1 MDRIIRVNLAG
12 VLALLLAIP
21 PACTTEPSE
30 SVLRKKANA
39 VTLLL
44 PKTQGTEL
52 DRKYEFVS
60 TVKSSS
66 CGRQQVS
73 GPSLEA
79 AQRMLKMEAAKAG
92 ADAVINIAC
101 EETDVRFSY
110 NCSHAIK
117 CRGDAVK
124 WEKTKSGK
132 NP

>member
-1 MDRIIRVNLAG
+1 
-12 VLALLLAIP
+12 
-21 PACTTEPSE
+21 
-30 SVLRKKANA
+30 LRKKANA

-44 PKTQGTEL
+44 PESQGAEL
-52 DRKYEFVS
+52 NRKYELVS
-60 TVKSSS
+60 PVKSSS

-79 AQRMLKMEAAKAG
+79 AQRMLKMEAAKVG

-101 EETDVRFSY
+101 EETGVRFSY

-124 WEKTKSGK
+124 WEKTKPDKS
-132 NP
+132 P

>member
-1 MDRIIRVNLAG
+1 MRVNLIG

-39 VTLLL
+39 VTLVL
-44 PKTQGTEL
+44 PETQNAEL
-52 DRKYEFVS
+52 NRKYEFVS

-73 GPSLEA
+73 GFSLEA
-79 AQRMLKMEAAKAG
+79 AQRMLKMEAAKVG
-92 ADAVINIAC
+92 ADAVINITC
-101 EETDVRFSY
+101 EETNVRFSY
-110 NCSHAIK
+110 NCGHAIK
-117 CRGDAVK
+117 CHGDAVK
-124 WEKTKSGK
+124 WEKTKSDK